1 MTAPKPPDTIARA
14 LADLALGMS
23 TWQVAAKYQVDQK
36 TVRNWRARHLPE
48 SSKSSQKN
56 VDVGELIA
64 SYIAEGITTLAA
76 QARHFRDPAWLA
88 AQNAKDLAI
97 NHGVLADKLIR
108 ILAALRAAP
117 IVSVGPEAA

>member
-1 MTAPKPPDTIARA
+1 M
-14 LADLALGMS
+14 ADLALGMS

-48 SSKSSQKN
+48 SSKSSQNN

-64 SYIAEGITTLAA
+64 AYIAEGITTLAA
-76 QARHFRDPAWLA
+76 QARHFRDPDWLV

-108 ILAALRAAP
+108 VLAALRAEP
-117 IVSVGPEAA
+117 IVSVGPD